1 MTQEGI
7 ILRADEGKVLRRI
20 VSGEIFGDTIYL
32 GYSHY
37 IGGVLQNPPHKDIA
51 EDFEEIDKPADWSE
65 VDESEVPD
73 EYKQSAWEE
82 EHKEEDMEE

>member
-20 VSGEIFGDTIYL
+20 VSGEIFGDVIYL

-51 EDFEEIDKPADWSE
+51 EDFEEIDKPADWENTVSE
-65 VDESEVPD
+65 LEPSE
-73 EYKQSAWEE
+73 
-82 EHKEEDMEE
+82 